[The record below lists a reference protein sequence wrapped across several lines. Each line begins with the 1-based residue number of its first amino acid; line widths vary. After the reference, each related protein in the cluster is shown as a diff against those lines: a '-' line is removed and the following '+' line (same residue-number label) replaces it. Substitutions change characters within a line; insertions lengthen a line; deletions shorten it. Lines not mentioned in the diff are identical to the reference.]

1 VLEHHELTGDSLEV
15 ELTEGVLLEHT
26 ASTIKKLNE
35 LRALGVKA
43 SIDDFGTG
51 YSSLSYLKS
60 LPIEKVKI
68 DQSFIKDVISDQH
81 DAAITRAIIS
91 LAHHLDL
98 TVIAEGVE
106 TEGQYWFLKRN
117 LCDQFQG
124 FLFARPMPLSDLLPW
139 LQQREIAQALPSAQS
154 ESGDRRGLVL
164 LADEEHILRALER
177 PLCRDGE

>member
-1 VLEHHELTGDSLEV
+1 KLLKARNVGQFPVMVNISPVFFQSKDFVRDIKAVLEHHELTVDCLEV
-15 ELTEGVLLEHT
+15 EVTEGVLLEHT
-26 ASTIKKLNE
+26 ASTIKKLNA

-43 SIDDFGTG
+43 SIDDVGIG
-51 YSSLSYLKS
+51 YTSLCYLRS
-60 LPIEKVKI
+60 LPIENAKI

-117 LCDQFQG
+117 LC
-124 FLFARPMPLSDLLPW
+124 
-139 LQQREIAQALPSAQS
+139 
-154 ESGDRRGLVL
+154 
-164 LADEEHILRALER
+164 
-177 PLCRDGE
+177 